1 MTISA
6 SFLLYA
12 LAIFLLIYW
21 LPAIFAPKA
30 FTSSMER
37 ILKNPD
43 MVRMISIWTM
53 IIALL
58 FLANY
63 WKLDW
68 TWNMLIA
75 ILWWLSLLKWVVLL
89 WFPWFSY
96 SKFKFFRLKKP
107 SVIFLWIIMIVF
119 AFLLSYWGMKFL

>member
-1 MTISA
+1 
-6 SFLLYA
+6 
-12 LAIFLLIYW
+12 

-63 WKLDW
+63 WKLD
-68 TWNMLIA
+68 
-75 ILWWLSLLKWVVLL
+75 
-89 WFPWFSY
+89 
-96 SKFKFFRLKKP
+96 
-107 SVIFLWIIMIVF
+107 
-119 AFLLSYWGMKFL
+119 